1 MSSAPNPINVAFLHD
16 KLLLGGSVHVS
27 HQTALMFKQYNIK
40 SIFFA
45 RDIDSKTFSLPK
57 EHYNLE
63 ILPQGKLLSN
73 EQEDFIIK
81 KILELDIKILFIATN
96 LREIPTRIKQETNCK
111 IVYWLHS
118 APFWEVITKNIKR
131 ISHYRFYPQ
140 RALFPLAKGF
150 IKLQYYSTLRR
161 RKKIYL
167 NILKKCDAYIVL
179 CEEYK
184 QDILLKLPEAQEFKN
199 KIHPIINTIEP
210 SEEKFLKKEK
220 EIVYMGRLSYND
232 KRVDRLIRI
241 WDKIY
246 KKLPDWKC
254 KIYGTGEEENNLKK
268 LIKDLKTERIT
279 LEGYTSDPQAI
290 YKKASILCLT
300 SNFEGVPLCIIE
312 AQNFGVIPVAF
323 SCVAGINYIIGKNA
337 GILIPPFKED
347 LFAQKLYEL
356 CGNDSLRKRL
366 QNECLS
372 KRLEYSNKINHNQW
386 IKIFKLADID
396 FNPTVNS

>member
-1 MSSAPNPINVAFLHD
+1 MSSASNPVNVAFLHD

-27 HQTALMFKQYNIK
+27 HQTALMFKHYNIK
-40 SIFFA
+40 SHFFA
-45 RDIDSKTFSLPK
+45 RDIDSNTFSLPK

-63 ILPQGKLLSN
+63 ILPQGKLLTD
-73 EQEDFIIK
+73 EQVDFIIK
-81 KILELDIKILFIATN
+81 KIIKLNIKILFIATN
-96 LREIPTRIKQETNCK
+96 LKIIPARIKQETNCK
-111 IVYWLHS
+111 IIYWLHS
-118 APFWEVITKNIKR
+118 VPFWEVITKNIKR
-131 ISHYRFYPQ
+131 FSHYRFYPQ
-140 RALFPLAKGF
+140 RVLFPIAKGF

-167 NILKKCDAYIVL
+167 NILKECDAYIVL

-184 QDILLKLPEAQEFKN
+184 QDILHKLPEAQEFKN
-199 KIHPIINTIEP
+199 KIIPIINTIEP

-246 KKLPDWKC
+246 KELPDWKC
-254 KIYGTGEEENNLKK
+254 KIYGTGDEEDNLKE
-268 LIKDLKTERIT
+268 LIKNLKSERIS
-279 LEGYTSDPQAI
+279 LEGFTPNPQAI

-312 AQNFGVIPVAF
+312 AQNYGVIPVAF
-323 SCVAGINYIIGKNA
+323 SCVAGINYVIGKNA
-337 GILIPPFKED
+337 GIIIPPFKEE

-356 CGNDSLRKRL
+356 CSNDALQEQLRYK
-366 QNECLS
+366 CLS
-372 KRLEYSNKINHNQW
+372 KRLEYSNKTNHSQW
-386 IKIFKLADID
+386 IKIFKIADVD
-396 FNPTVNS
+396 FISTLDS